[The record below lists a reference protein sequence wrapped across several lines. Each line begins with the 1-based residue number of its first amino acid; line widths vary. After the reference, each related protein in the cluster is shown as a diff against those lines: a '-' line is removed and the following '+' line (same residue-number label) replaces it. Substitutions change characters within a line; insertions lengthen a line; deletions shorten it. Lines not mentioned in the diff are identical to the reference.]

1 MYKMD
6 AMQTPQPKVSFK
18 EQMHQAREDAILQ
31 SACRLLGEKAFDAMT
46 MDDVANA
53 VGIAKASLYKHFCS
67 KEELCS
73 AAMVQILG
81 RVQTYLA
88 GLPADMPPLEKLH
101 ALVRWSLERL
111 LTNEM
116 PLLPS
121 RNSTLRAVL
130 MANKDYL
137 NGLVAVSD
145 QIGEIVRVV
154 LQTNIADAA
163 GAAVPIVALE
173 RWLPLP
179 DAGDEDTGAP
189 RLLVLQHA
197 GALVGV
203 RVDAVLGVKPVAT
216 RAVRTVHHTPD
227 DSELFESVVPASA
240 AAPMLCILEVARLMR
255 LAQAWCAAAE
265 LAPANC
271 HDPGGTPWMMEDTGG
286 VRASTGRGRSIL

>member
-1 MYKMD
+1 
-6 AMQTPQPKVSFK
+6 MQTQPPKVSFK

-73 AAMVQILG
+73 AAMVQILE
-81 RVQTYLA
+81 RVQSYLA
-88 GLPADMPPLEKLH
+88 GLPADMPPLDKLR

-137 NGLVAVSD
+137 NGLVGVSD
-145 QIGEIVRVV
+145 QIGEWITEAQAQGVISPSLPPIVV
-154 LQTNIADAA
+154 LYTLYARACDPVVSFLKESGQYSDAE
-163 GAAVPIVALE
+163 IV
-173 RWLPLP
+173 
-179 DAGDEDTGAP
+179 D
-189 RLLVLQHA
+189 LV
-197 GALVGV
+197 
-203 RVDAVLGVKPVAT
+203 
-216 RAVRTVHHTPD
+216 VRTCFD
-227 DSELFESVVPASA
+227 GLA
-240 AAPMLCILEVARLMR
+240 AR
-255 LAQAWCAAAE
+255 
-265 LAPANC
+265 
-271 HDPGGTPWMMEDTGG
+271 
-286 VRASTGRGRSIL
+286 

>member
-1 MYKMD
+1 
-6 AMQTPQPKVSFK
+6 MQTQPPKVSFK
-18 EQMHQAREDAILQ
+18 EQMHQAREEAILQ

-81 RVQTYLA
+81 RVQAYLA
-88 GLPADMPPLEKLH
+88 GLPADMPPLDKLR

-137 NGLVAVSD
+137 NGLVGVSD
-145 QIGEIVRVV
+145 QIGEWITEAQAQGVISPSLPPIVV
-154 LQTNIADAA
+154 LYTLYARACDPVVSFLKESGQYSDAE
-163 GAAVPIVALE
+163 IV
-173 RWLPLP
+173 
-179 DAGDEDTGAP
+179 D
-189 RLLVLQHA
+189 LV
-197 GALVGV
+197 
-203 RVDAVLGVKPVAT
+203 
-216 RAVRTVHHTPD
+216 VRTCFD
-227 DSELFESVVPASA
+227 GLA
-240 AAPMLCILEVARLMR
+240 AR
-255 LAQAWCAAAE
+255 
-265 LAPANC
+265 
-271 HDPGGTPWMMEDTGG
+271 
-286 VRASTGRGRSIL
+286 